1 MPAANGDDQQ
11 RVALGLVFTLVAAVV
26 ASVVG
31 FAAQRSGLAVATTT
45 VPASAT
51 AAAVDATPAP
61 LEPAALAPAAVVL
74 TEQAAVRVDGNKVKF
89 FFAKG
94 KTDVAPGAQ
103 EALATV
109 LEGAKAG
116 QRIRISGF
124 HDATGDA
131 ALNVELA
138 KRRAVAVRDLLLNL
152 GVDEALLELVK
163 PEHTLANGSNDKARR
178 VEVLLGDLKSEVQH
192 LAELKH
198 P

>member
-11 RVALGLVFTLVAAVV
+11 RFALGLVFTLVAAVV

-51 AAAVDATPAP
+51 AAAAAAVDATPAP

-138 KRRAVAVRDLLLNL
+138 KRRAVAVRDLLLNS

-178 VEVLLGDLKSEVQH
+178 VEVLLID
-192 LAELKH
+192 
-198 P
+198 

>member
-1 MPAANGDDQQ
+1 MPVANGDDQQ
-11 RVALGLVFTLVAAVV
+11 RFALGLVFTLVAAVV

-45 VPASAT
+45 VPASATAAT

-138 KRRAVAVRDLLLNL
+138 KRRAVAVRDLLLSL

-178 VEVLLGDLKSEVQH
+178 VEVLLID
-192 LAELKH
+192 
-198 P
+198 

>member
-11 RVALGLVFTLVAAVV
+11 RFALGLVFTLVAAVV

-51 AAAVDATPAP
+51 AAAAAAVDAAPAP

-178 VEVLLGDLKSEVQH
+178 VEVLLID
-192 LAELKH
+192 
-198 P
+198 

>member
-11 RVALGLVFTLVAAVV
+11 RFALGLVFTLVAAVV
-26 ASVVG
+26 ASVIG

-45 VPASAT
+45 VPASAAAAA

-178 VEVLLGDLKSEVQH
+178 VEVLLID
-192 LAELKH
+192 
-198 P
+198 

>member
-11 RVALGLVFTLVAAVV
+11 RFALGLVFTLVAAVV
-26 ASVVG
+26 ASVIG

-51 AAAVDATPAP
+51 AAAAAAVDATPAP

-178 VEVLLGDLKSEVQH
+178 VEVLLID
-192 LAELKH
+192 
-198 P
+198 

>member
-11 RVALGLVFTLVAAVV
+11 RFALGLVFTLVAVVV
-26 ASVVG
+26 ASVIG

-45 VPASAT
+45 VPASATAAT

-138 KRRAVAVRDLLLNL
+138 KRRAVAVRDLLLKL

-178 VEVLLGDLKSEVQH
+178 VEVLLID
-192 LAELKH
+192 
-198 P
+198 

>member
-11 RVALGLVFTLVAAVV
+11 RFALGLVFTLVAAVV

-51 AAAVDATPAP
+51 AAAAAAVDAAPAP

-74 TEQAAVRVDGNKVKF
+74 TEQAAVRVDGNRVKF

-178 VEVLLGDLKSEVQH
+178 VEDLLID
-192 LAELKH
+192 
-198 P
+198 

>member
-11 RVALGLVFTLVAAVV
+11 RFALGLVFTLVAAVV
-26 ASVVG
+26 ASVIG

-51 AAAVDATPAP
+51 AATAAAVDATPAP
-61 LEPAALAPAAVVL
+61 LEPAALAPAAEVL

-138 KRRAVAVRDLLLNL
+138 KRRAVAVRDLLLKL

-178 VEVLLGDLKSEVQH
+178 VEVLLID
-192 LAELKH
+192 
-198 P
+198 

>member
-11 RVALGLVFTLVAAVV
+11 RFALGLVFTLVAAVV

-178 VEVLLGDLKSEVQH
+178 VEVLLID
-192 LAELKH
+192 
-198 P
+198 

>member
-11 RVALGLVFTLVAAVV
+11 RFALGLVFTLVAAVV

-51 AAAVDATPAP
+51 AAAAAAVDATPAP

-74 TEQAAVRVDGNKVKF
+74 TEQAAVRVDGNRVKF

-138 KRRAVAVRDLLLNL
+138 KRRAGAVRDLLLKL
-152 GVDEALLELVK
+152 GVDEALLGLVK

-178 VEVLLGDLKSEVQH
+178 VEVLLID
-192 LAELKH
+192 
-198 P
+198 

>member
-11 RVALGLVFTLVAAVV
+11 RFALGLVFTLVAAVV
-26 ASVVG
+26 ASVIG
-31 FAAQRSGLAVATTT
+31 FAAQRSGLAVATT

-138 KRRAVAVRDLLLNL
+138 KRRAVAVRDLLLNF

-178 VEVLLGDLKSEVQH
+178 VEVLLID
-192 LAELKH
+192 
-198 P
+198 

>member
-1 MPAANGDDQQ
+1 MPTANGDDQQ
-11 RVALGLVFTLVAAVV
+11 RFALGLVFTLVAAVV

-51 AAAVDATPAP
+51 AAAAAAVDATPAP

-74 TEQAAVRVDGNKVKF
+74 TEQAAVRVDGNRVKF

-94 KTDVAPGAQ
+94 KTDVAAGAQ

-138 KRRAVAVRDLLLNL
+138 KRRAVAVRDLLLSL

-178 VEVLLGDLKSEVQH
+178 VEVLLID
-192 LAELKH
+192 
-198 P
+198 

>member
-11 RVALGLVFTLVAAVV
+11 RFALGLVFTLVAAVV

-51 AAAVDATPAP
+51 AAAAAAVDATPAP
-61 LEPAALAPAAVVL
+61 LEPAALAPAAVVR

-138 KRRAVAVRDLLLNL
+138 KRRAVAVRDLLLSL

-178 VEVLLGDLKSEVQH
+178 VEVLLID
-192 LAELKH
+192 
-198 P
+198 

>member
-11 RVALGLVFTLVAAVV
+11 RFALGLVFTLVAAVV

-51 AAAVDATPAP
+51 AAAAAAVDATPAP

-74 TEQAAVRVDGNKVKF
+74 TEQAAVRVDGNRVKF

-138 KRRAVAVRDLLLNL
+138 KRRAVAVRDLLLSL

-163 PEHTLANGSNDKARR
+163 PEHTLANGSNDKARH
-178 VEVLLGDLKSEVQH
+178 VEVLLID
-192 LAELKH
+192 
-198 P
+198 

>member
-1 MPAANGDDQQ
+1 MPVANGDDQQ
-11 RVALGLVFTLVAAVV
+11 RFALGLVFTLVAAVV
-26 ASVVG
+26 ASVIG

-51 AAAVDATPAP
+51 AAAAAAVDAAPAP

-138 KRRAVAVRDLLLNL
+138 KRRAVAVRDLLLSL

-178 VEVLLGDLKSEVQH
+178 VEVLLID
-192 LAELKH
+192 
-198 P
+198 

>member
-11 RVALGLVFTLVAAVV
+11 RFALGLVFTLVAAVV

-51 AAAVDATPAP
+51 AATAVAVDATPAP

-138 KRRAVAVRDLLLNL
+138 KRRAVAVRDLLLKL

-178 VEVLLGDLKSEVQH
+178 VEVLLID
-192 LAELKH
+192 
-198 P
+198 

>member
-11 RVALGLVFTLVAAVV
+11 RFALGLVFTLVAAVV

-51 AAAVDATPAP
+51 AAAAAAVDATPAP

-138 KRRAVAVRDLLLNL
+138 KRRAVAVRDLLLSL

-178 VEVLLGDLKSEVQH
+178 VEVLLID
-192 LAELKH
+192 
-198 P
+198 

>member
-11 RVALGLVFTLVAAVV
+11 RFALGLVFTLVAAVV
-26 ASVVG
+26 ASVIG

-45 VPASAT
+45 VPASATAAT

-103 EALATV
+103 EALTTV

-138 KRRAVAVRDLLLNL
+138 KRRAVAVRDLLLSL

-178 VEVLLGDLKSEVQH
+178 VEVLLID
-192 LAELKH
+192 
-198 P
+198 

>member
-11 RVALGLVFTLVAAVV
+11 RFALGLVFTLVAAVV

-45 VPASAT
+45 VPASATAAT

-178 VEVLLGDLKSEVQH
+178 VEVLLID
-192 LAELKH
+192 
-198 P
+198 

>member
-11 RVALGLVFTLVAAVV
+11 RFALGLVFTLVAAVV

-45 VPASAT
+45 VPASATAAT

-138 KRRAVAVRDLLLNL
+138 KRRAVAVRDLLLSL

-178 VEVLLGDLKSEVQH
+178 VEVLLID
-192 LAELKH
+192 
-198 P
+198 

>member
-11 RVALGLVFTLVAAVV
+11 RFALGLVFTLVAAVV

-31 FAAQRSGLAVATTT
+31 FAAQRSGLAVATT
-45 VPASAT
+45 VPATAT

-74 TEQAAVRVDGNKVKF
+74 TEQAAVRVDGNRVKF

-178 VEVLLGDLKSEVQH
+178 VEVLLID
-192 LAELKH
+192 
-198 P
+198 

>member
-11 RVALGLVFTLVAAVV
+11 RFALGLVFTLVAAVV

-31 FAAQRSGLAVATTT
+31 FAAQRSGLAVATT
-45 VPASAT
+45 VPATAT

-74 TEQAAVRVDGNKVKF
+74 TEQAAVRVDGNRVKF

-138 KRRAVAVRDLLLNL
+138 KRRAVAVRDLLLKL

-178 VEVLLGDLKSEVQH
+178 VEVLLID
-192 LAELKH
+192 
-198 P
+198 

>member
-11 RVALGLVFTLVAAVV
+11 RFALGLVFTLVAAVV
-26 ASVVG
+26 ASVIG

-45 VPASAT
+45 VPASATAAT

-178 VEVLLGDLKSEVQH
+178 VEVLLID
-192 LAELKH
+192 
-198 P
+198 

>member
-11 RVALGLVFTLVAAVV
+11 RFALGLVFTLVAAVV

-31 FAAQRSGLAVATTT
+31 FAAQRSGLAVATT
-45 VPASAT
+45 VPASA
-51 AAAVDATPAP
+51 AAAVVDATPAP

-74 TEQAAVRVDGNKVKF
+74 TEQAAVRVDGNRVKF

-138 KRRAVAVRDLLLNL
+138 KRRAVAVRDLLLKL

-178 VEVLLGDLKSEVQH
+178 VEVLLID
-192 LAELKH
+192 
-198 P
+198 

>member
-1 MPAANGDDQQ
+1 MPVANGDDQQ
-11 RVALGLVFTLVAAVV
+11 RFALGLVFTLVAAVV
-26 ASVVG
+26 ASVIG

-51 AAAVDATPAP
+51 AAAAAAVDATPAP

-74 TEQAAVRVDGNKVKF
+74 TEQAAVRVDGNRVKF

-138 KRRAVAVRDLLLNL
+138 KRRAVAVRDLLLSL

-178 VEVLLGDLKSEVQH
+178 VEVLLID
-192 LAELKH
+192 
-198 P
+198 

>member
-11 RVALGLVFTLVAAVV
+11 RFALGLVFTLVAAVV

-51 AAAVDATPAP
+51 AAAAAAVDAAPAP

-74 TEQAAVRVDGNKVKF
+74 TEQAAVRVDGNRVKF

-138 KRRAVAVRDLLLNL
+138 KRRAVAVRDLLLKL

-178 VEVLLGDLKSEVQH
+178 VEVLLID
-192 LAELKH
+192 
-198 P
+198 

>member
-11 RVALGLVFTLVAAVV
+11 RFALGLVFTLVAAVV

-31 FAAQRSGLAVATTT
+31 FAAQRSGLAAATTT

-51 AAAVDATPAP
+51 AAAAAAVDAAPAP

-178 VEVLLGDLKSEVQH
+178 VEVLLID
-192 LAELKH
+192 
-198 P
+198 

>member
-1 MPAANGDDQQ
+1 MLAANGDDQQ
-11 RVALGLVFTLVAAVV
+11 RFALGLVFTLVAAVV

-51 AAAVDATPAP
+51 AAAAAAVDATPAP

-178 VEVLLGDLKSEVQH
+178 VEVLLID
-192 LAELKH
+192 
-198 P
+198 

>member
-11 RVALGLVFTLVAAVV
+11 RFALGLVFTLVAAVV
-26 ASVVG
+26 ASVIG

-45 VPASAT
+45 VPASATAAT

-74 TEQAAVRVDGNKVKF
+74 TEQAAVRVDGNRVKF

-178 VEVLLGDLKSEVQH
+178 VEVLLID
-192 LAELKH
+192 
-198 P
+198 

>member
-11 RVALGLVFTLVAAVV
+11 RFALGLVFTLVAAVV

-51 AAAVDATPAP
+51 AAAAAAVDATPAP

-74 TEQAAVRVDGNKVKF
+74 TEQAAVRVDGNRVKF

-138 KRRAVAVRDLLLNL
+138 KRRAVAVRDLLLNF

-178 VEVLLGDLKSEVQH
+178 VEVLLID
-192 LAELKH
+192 
-198 P
+198 